1 MTPPHI
7 EKAARAMKRTEIK
20 KMVSGILSPASIDA
34 HVDASWKTCIP
45 AATLVWSLARA
56 HTIEDAAKVGERLA
70 AEMEAEMR
78 TASLSGDAAL
88 RERAASVRSGA
99 NTCVYRIRALAV
111 EG

>member
-7 EKAARAMKRTEIK
+7 EAIARAMKRTEIK

-45 AATLVWSLARA
+45 AATLVWSLA
-56 HTIEDAAKVGERLA
+56 IEEAAKRVEQRRDDYIREHGNFDPETGIIELPGNGDEYIGELDEI
-70 AEMEAEMR
+70 AED
-78 TASLSGDAAL
+78 L
-88 RERAASVRSGA
+88 
-99 NTCVYRIRALAV
+99 RALAV

>member
-7 EKAARAMKRTEIK
+7 EKAARELCKHFGDEPDERDGITLEWRRWHEYESIAGEICD
-20 KMVSGILSPASIDA
+20 IA
-34 HVDASWKTCIP
+34 
-45 AATLVWSLARA
+45 
-56 HTIEDAAKVGERLA
+56 IEEAAKVGERLA

-78 TASLSGDAAL
+78 TASLSGSTAYHQ
-88 RERAASVRSGA
+88 RAVWVRSGA